1 MSSWFVA
8 GNWMLMLN
16 HPLTSTGHWN
26 HLPSLG
32 GFVLNFR
39 SSTELQVRHSPNKSL
54 THNIYHGKAIIRQLN
69 CCPYPT
75 GLFQRMSLFVFL
87 SYLSKFSLT
96 FWSLGYNCVRQ
107 KWGQMRFPALSG
119 GVRSQNVLW
128 LADECLL
135 NLAQQHTHTQTHIY
149 TYKYFSMCL
158 S

>member
-1 MSSWFVA
+1 MRDSQSMFCLHCIEFSWHPFSRSHLTREFFYSTEHLFLPSGDFQFWDWGDVSSWFVA

-32 GFVLNFR
+32 GFVLNYR

-54 THNIYHGKAIIRQLN
+54 THHISHGKAIIRQLN

-96 FWSLGYNCVRQ
+96 F
-107 KWGQMRFPALSG
+107 
-119 GVRSQNVLW
+119 
-128 LADECLL
+128 
-135 NLAQQHTHTQTHIY
+135 
-149 TYKYFSMCL
+149 
-158 S
+158 